1 MGFASLSEVIPAP
14 GSAVIG
20 SALPLRRRL
29 APRPWGLPDHRRVRS
44 FENGRSA
51 SPRVGPP
58 SEYDR
63 VSCRCPVGQRRL
75 PWSFSPLQR
84 IRIREPTDPG
94 FASSRFWCGYRVS
107 HPLAAFLLPRPS
119 DRLGSVTLMGLP
131 PPKLSPPTEPRRLSA
146 PVALLPLAVRTVGVA
161 PGATS
166 RSGPPRLQGFAPRGS
181 PWRKSGG

>member
-1 MGFASLSEVIPAP
+1 MGFASLSEVIPVT

-29 APRPWGLPDHRRVRS
+29 TPRPWGLPDRRRVRS

-51 SPRVGPP
+51 SPRVGSP

-84 IRIREPTDPG
+84 IRTREPTNPG
-94 FASSRFWCGYRVS
+94 FASSRFWCGSRVL
-107 HPLAAFLLPRPS
+107 HPPAAFLLPRPP
-119 DRLGSVTLMGLP
+119 DRLGSVTLMGFPLRSFPLP
-131 PPKLSPPTEPRRLSA
+131 RSLGRLSA
-146 PVALLPLAVRTVGVA
+146 SVALLPLAVRTVGVA

-166 RSGPPRLQGFAPRGS
+166 RSGPPRLQGFAPRGN